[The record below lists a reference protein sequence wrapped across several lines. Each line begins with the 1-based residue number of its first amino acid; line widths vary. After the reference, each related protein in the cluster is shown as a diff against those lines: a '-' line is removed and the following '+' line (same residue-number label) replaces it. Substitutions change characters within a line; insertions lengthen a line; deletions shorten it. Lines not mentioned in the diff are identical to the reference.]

1 MQASIEAILAQY
13 ETKVLKARLLEFPA
27 MLQAQKEKVAQARRE
42 LVDAEKARAEAEAL
56 LIAAIAAEVNPN
68 NGKPAY
74 SNAEA
79 RAAELTRRKKMDPD
93 YQVADQAARA
103 AEAELNAAQFDLER
117 LQDQFKAYRYIV
129 DLTARELAL
138 LAAGANEDQEELT
151 KEPF

>member
-1 MQASIEAILAQY
+1 MLTSIEGLLAQY
-13 ETKVLKARLLEFPA
+13 ETKILKAKLLEFPA
-27 MLQAQKEKVAQARRE
+27 LIRAQKDKVAQARRE
-42 LVDAEKARAEAEAL
+42 LADAEKVRVEAEAL

-79 RAAELTRRKKMDPD
+79 RAAELTRRKKLDPD
-93 YQVADQAARA
+93 YQVADMAVRD
-103 AEAELNAAQFDLER
+103 AEAKLNAAQFDLEQ